1 MYTLDN
7 IRPVWAEVNLDNLVH
22 NIQEIRKNVSSDSLV
37 TAVVKAN
44 AYGHGS
50 VVLAKLFL
58 ENGADRL
65 AVATLSEAIE
75 LRQAGID
82 SEILV
87 LGYTQISEYGKLID
101 YNITQT
107 IFSLDQGIKI
117 SDKALDLGKNI
128 KIHIKL
134 DTGMSR
140 LGFLCTDDSVDE
152 INRIYNLPNVE
163 IEGIFTHFARAD
175 EFDKS
180 FTQVQYSRFM
190 EMVKKLND
198 QGVSIPIRHVSNSAA
213 IIDIGDYNLDMV
225 RAGIMLYGLY
235 PSNEVKRDIDLR
247 PAMALKTKISHI
259 KDLDES
265 IGISYGHAYKT
276 DKKTRVGTLPL
287 GYADGF
293 TRLFFDKVRVCIGGH
308 MVKVI
313 GKICMDQCMVDLT
326 DFVDIEIGD
335 EVTIFGYE
343 DGLPT
348 AEDLG
353 NVLGTINYEIV
364 CMVGRRVPRVYIRNN
379 QIVDYIDY
387 LID

>member
-259 KDLDES
+259 KDLDEA

-326 DFVDIEIGD
+326 DFADIEIGD

-353 NVLGTINYEIV
+353 NLLGTINYEIV